1 MDCSPCSFSAGTYES
16 HETLDVGY
24 RHGSSTPSSS
34 RRSPLGSSSAE
45 ADRLAGSRRGSS
57 AYNCLSLVHRSALQ
71 TAANVQSQAL
81 PKALQQK
88 TRHHFSWKI
97 YPVKNSNRNLSTE
110 IVQTS
115 QKISFQTHLSTR

>member
-24 RHGSSTPSSS
+24 RHGS
-34 RRSPLGSSSAE
+34 RSPLGSSSAE

-97 YPVKNSNRNLSTE
+97 YPVKNSNRNLSTA